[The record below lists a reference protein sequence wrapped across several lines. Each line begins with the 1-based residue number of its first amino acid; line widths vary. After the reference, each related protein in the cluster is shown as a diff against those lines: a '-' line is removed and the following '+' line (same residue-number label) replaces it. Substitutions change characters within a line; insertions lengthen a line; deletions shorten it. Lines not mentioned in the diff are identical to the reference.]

1 MTYENENKYTDVYDT
16 TTLQVAND
24 IHAESHGALSFEE
37 ANELAVQE
45 LRRIAKVKYEIRNKH
60 IQDCRGGRVTGG
72 NTPTLPRILC
82 TMYGPS
88 DTRRYRDF

>member
-24 IHAESHGALSFEE
+24 IYAESHGSLSFEE

-45 LRRIAKVKYEIRNKH
+45 LRRIEKAKYEIRNKH
-60 IQDCRGGRVTGG
+60 IDDCRGGRVTGRG
-72 NTPTLPRILC
+72 PTLPRILR
-82 TMYGPS
+82 TMYGPG
-88 DTRRYRDF
+88 DTRRHTDF